1 MTRKEIVAAL
11 LADPDKLLS
20 KKPFF
25 RELDVRTPSMTSDV
39 EVGQKLRVKLPS
51 IRYTVVDQSQYL
63 KELDPYSHSV
73 LFDANI
79 PSVCV
84 KTQNNGYQEIKEVR
98 MALPYQETIRDKHVL
113 HLCANSMQHTLL
125 DSEPTDV
132 VAKDF
137 DTIKKYWQLRNM
149 EGLKTQMVSA
159 QKSVGDAGMLFYL
172 DHKNEIHARILQYPE
187 YTIITHKD
195 DNGDHCLECVYY
207 SDGEHEY
214 VDCYDDNYFYRL
226 TTDDSQGVHDSQTG
240 WSYLPPV
247 KHGFSEIPL
256 VTKRGSVAWDKVQTL
271 IEMFETLYNI
281 FYVIQKRHGWG
292 ILYVKGKFT
301 DTAKKIAG
309 SVILND
315 KSMNDKSDAKFLSA
329 PTPAGTIQTLEKMFD
344 EIQIGGG
351 ATILLPKDIKASGDI
366 SGIAIQMT
374 QSRDIETALDGV
386 TEWQNVA
393 NKMMRLFK
401 EGLGREFVLK
411 GEDQTALTRFVK
423 MPICSKFRIWKPFSE
438 SEYNQMLG
446 TLKGAGLLSTKTGIE
461 LNTVSAPDELKR
473 VNQEAEERF
482 QTTLIQQEQ
491 TKEME
496 AKYATQNTTTTTSST
511 SKNE

>member
-1 MTRKEIVAAL
+1 
-11 LADPDKLLS
+11 
-20 KKPFF
+20 
-25 RELDVRTPSMTSDV
+25 
-39 EVGQKLRVKLPS
+39 
-51 IRYTVVDQSQYL
+51 
-63 KELDPYSHSV
+63 
-73 LFDANI
+73 
-79 PSVCV
+79 
-84 KTQNNGYQEIKEVR
+84 
-98 MALPYQETIRDKHVL
+98 
-113 HLCANSMQHTLL
+113 
-125 DSEPTDV
+125 
-132 VAKDF
+132 
-137 DTIKKYWQLRNM
+137 
-149 EGLKTQMVSA
+149 
-159 QKSVGDAGMLFYL
+159 
-172 DHKNEIHARILQYPE
+172 
-187 YTIITHKD
+187 
-195 DNGDHCLECVYY
+195 
-207 SDGEHEY
+207 
-214 VDCYDDNYFYRL
+214 
-226 TTDDSQGVHDSQTG
+226 
-240 WSYLPPV
+240 
-247 KHGFSEIPL
+247 
-256 VTKRGSVAWDKVQTL
+256 
-271 IEMFETLYNI
+271 MFETLYNI

-329 PTPAGTIQTLEKMFD
+329 PTPDGTIQTLEKMFD

-423 MPICSKFRIWKPFSE
+423 MPVCSKFRIWKPFSE